1 MRSPNSGAH
10 LPSLHS
16 VPMFPPPSRVWY
28 PLGCVWPA
36 LEVPRANHMR
46 RRDFLAVLRGA
57 VTGWPPAVIAQTQS
71 KVYRLG
77 SIAPLAPMH

>member
-1 MRSPNSGAH
+1 
-10 LPSLHS
+10 
-16 VPMFPPPSRVWY
+16 
-28 PLGCVWPA
+28 
-36 LEVPRANHMR
+36 MR
-46 RRDFLAVLRGA
+46 RRDFLAVLGGA